1 MDACAVSVTNGM
13 TIKKLKIVYAF
24 KIAFLY
30 AFFQVLMPVIGWLAG
45 NGLKEIIIDV
55 DHWVAFGL
63 LCLIGIRM
71 IYKALKNDS
80 SIKEMNPL
88 DIKVLLLLSI
98 ATSIDALML
107 GISVAFLQVPLTF
120 LLISIGTVTF
130 LLSFFGV
137 LIGNKF
143 GSIFGNKIELVGG
156 LILICIGMKIL
167 YEHLSVQDLPVVLI
181 INHLMAGSSL

>member
-30 AFFQVLMPVIGWLAG
+30 ALFQVLMPIIGWLAG
-45 NGLKEIIIDV
+45 NGLKKLIIDY
-55 DHWVAFGL
+55 DHWVAFAL
-63 LCLIGIRM
+63 LCFIGIRM
-71 IYKALKNDS
+71 IYKALKNGS
-80 SIKEMNPL
+80 SIKKMNPL

-107 GISVAFLQVPLTF
+107 GISVAFLQVSLTF

-137 LIGNKF
+137 LFGNKF

-156 LILICIGMKIL
+156 LILISIGVKIL
-167 YEHLSVQDLPVVLI
+167 YEHLSMQDLPVV
-181 INHLMAGSSL
+181 